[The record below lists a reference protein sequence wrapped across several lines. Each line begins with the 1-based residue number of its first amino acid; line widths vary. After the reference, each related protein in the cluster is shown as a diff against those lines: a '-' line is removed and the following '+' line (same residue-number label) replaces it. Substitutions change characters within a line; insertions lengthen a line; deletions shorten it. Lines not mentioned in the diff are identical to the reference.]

1 MVAPEVLFIGAPIKK
16 EETVEEL
23 IHEDTKT
30 VEEDSN
36 YDDSI
41 DDNISK
47 PPPKTLLQ
55 FDIKNSNVE
64 KDTLLAEKTSNV
76 RWPF

>member
-36 YDDSI
+36 YDDSK
-41 DDNISK
+41 DDNISN
-47 PPPKTLLQ
+47 PPKTLLQ

-64 KDTLLAEKTSNV
+64 KDTLAEKTSDV
-76 RWPF
+76 RLPM